1 LDDLDDA
8 ENEREDKVAAQGH
21 YRDLALPRHHRTLP
35 TSARWRATILGV
47 MYVAESGRT
56 Q

>member
-8 ENEREDKVAAQGH
+8 ENEREEKVAAQGH
-21 YRDLALPRHHRTLP
+21 HRDLALPRHHRTLP
-35 TSARWRATILGV
+35 IPARWRAASLGV